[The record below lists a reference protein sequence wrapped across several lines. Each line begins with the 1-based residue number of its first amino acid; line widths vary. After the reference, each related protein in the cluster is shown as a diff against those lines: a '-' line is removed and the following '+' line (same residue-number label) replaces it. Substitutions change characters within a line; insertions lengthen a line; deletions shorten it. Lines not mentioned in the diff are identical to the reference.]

1 MRKMDIN
8 ELELKEDQICDE
20 IRVIRMEDDWTEE
33 SEQRICELLDEL
45 DYIRDLI
52 NSGGNENEN

>member
-8 ELELKEDQICDE
+8 ELELRENEICDE

-33 SEQRICELLDEL
+33 SEQRIYELLDEL

-52 NSGGNENEN
+52 NSGR

>member
-8 ELELKEDQICDE
+8 ELELREDQICDE

-45 DYIRDLI
+45 DHIRDLI